1 MGLAGLGSDNTIDT
15 KSDGVIFGSD
25 IVVTEFTPVMD
36 NVKKFS
42 GHILLDNDGNLYL
55 RDYMLPVNG
64 YENSDDVKK
73 VETDVSDY
81 IYIPYYKLL
90 YVIKDDGTVYE
101 ASEDGYRELEF
112 DDVLNDFVGK

>member
-42 GHILLDNDGNLYL
+42 GRIILDNDGNLYL
-55 RDYMLPVNG
+55 RGYMLPVNG
-64 YENSDDVKK
+64 YEHSDDVTK
-73 VETDVSDY
+73 VETGVSDY

-112 DDVLNDFVGK
+112 DDVLNEFTK